1 MKTFSCERRRGL
13 MTECFAKEAMSNQ
26 TLDHGEV
33 LMIRWAFDD
42 PNPVAQDSITRADK
56 DAIAS
61 LLQSKGISLEQAPF
75 QYPEEYQMPSKKLK
89 SGGTAVDVDEFLAT
103 HPDLAYPDTNIQY
116 SGSENVR
123 TNNLGPNN
131 DDDNQN
137 LVDLDLDNLES
148 RCKSDHDDTKKP
160 AESHG
165 KMVSTNE
172 WIEHV
177 DPDSGATY
185 YYNEST
191 GESTWGIPER

>member
-1 MKTFSCERRRGL
+1 
-13 MTECFAKEAMSNQ
+13 MTECFAKEAMPNQ

-42 PNPVAQDSITRADK
+42 PNPVAQDSIARADK
-56 DAIAS
+56 DAMAS

-131 DDDNQN
+131 DDNQN
-137 LVDLDLDNLES
+137 LVDLDHDNLDS
-148 RCKSDHDDTKKP
+148 RCKSDHDDTKNP
-160 AESHG
+160 A
-165 KMVSTNE
+165 VSDGEIVCTNE

-191 GESTWGIPER
+191 GESSWGLPER